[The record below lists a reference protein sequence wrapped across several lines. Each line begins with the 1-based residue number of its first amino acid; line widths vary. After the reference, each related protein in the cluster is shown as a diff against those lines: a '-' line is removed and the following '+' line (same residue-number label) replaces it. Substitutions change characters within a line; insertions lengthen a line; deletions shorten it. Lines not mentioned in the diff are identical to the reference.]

1 MPLTMRGIAI
11 VAAWGILVATPGW
24 AQGTPPVKELNK
36 KWMAAFEEGN
46 AHALAAMYTD
56 DAYILPPSGRMVQG
70 TNAILDFWREQTQ
83 EFKNAN
89 LTPISTKSRLAPYT
103 SKPRHGHSEPIRTHP
118 RRSSWAITSPCGAR
132 LVNIGNWLSISGIQ
146 ANRLPVLSRRY
157 ELI

>member
-89 LTPISTKSRLAPYT
+89 LTPISTKSFGPTVVVEVGTLYFETKARTFGTNQDAPEKKFVGNYVALWRKVGQHWKLAVDIWNT
-103 SKPRHGHSEPIRTHP
+103 SE
-118 RRSSWAITSPCGAR
+118 
-132 LVNIGNWLSISGIQ
+132 
-146 ANRLPVLSRRY
+146 
-157 ELI
+157 